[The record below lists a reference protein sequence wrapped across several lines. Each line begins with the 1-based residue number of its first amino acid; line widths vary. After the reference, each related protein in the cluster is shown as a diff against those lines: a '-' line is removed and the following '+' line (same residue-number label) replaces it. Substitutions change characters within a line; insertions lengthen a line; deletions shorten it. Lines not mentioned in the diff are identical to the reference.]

1 MNTIP
6 QDVIDSVRA
15 ASPIEKVIA
24 EYVALRRAGANYKCT
39 CPFHADNN
47 ASLMVSP
54 TKEIWKCFGCGK
66 GGNVFSFL
74 QEHEG
79 ISFPEAV
86 RILAT
91 RAGIKMPEAKLS
103 DEELEKQRKRE
114 SLESALSFAR
124 DAYRSLVTEPAAEE
138 FLASRKISAETQI
151 GRAHV

>member
-15 ASPIEKVIA
+15 ASPIEKVVA

-79 ISFPEAV
+79 IPFPEAV

-103 DEELEKQRKRE
+103 DEELERQRKRE
-114 SLESALSFAR
+114 SLEAGFRLGMHRGSQSM
-124 DAYRSLVTEPAAEE
+124 T
-138 FLASRKISAETQI
+138 FLWMMKEK
-151 GRAHV
+151 